1 MKTIQDLLHDADPLG
16 YEPAIPSSRRDASR
30 QAVLA
35 AAFAATPAGAA
46 RFSFVRLA
54 TVSLVV
60 LGILLLGSRL
70 WPRMGFE
77 TYADVLFEARLA
89 ETAPG
94 PGLREAKVSE
104 SEQVIYLGDE
114 IVVSNGDIDRAEVLP
129 SRDGLAFVVGVHFTP
144 EGARKMRAA
153 SQSHIGKPI
162 AILIDGDV
170 VMAPV
175 LRSAIGDSAEING
188 NYSREQAER
197 IVNGLH

>member
-35 AAFAATPAGAA
+35 AFAAAPVAAA

-60 LGILLLGSRL
+60 LGIVLLGSRL

-77 TYADVLFEARLA
+77 TYADVLFEVRLA

-104 SEQVIYLGDE
+104 SEQVIYLGE
-114 IVVSNGDIDRAEVLP
+114 IVVSNGDIDRAEILP
-129 SRDGLAFVVGVHFTP
+129 SRDGLEFVVGVHFTP
-144 EGARKMRAA
+144 EGARKMRVA
-153 SQSHIGKPI
+153 SQGHIGKPI

>member
-16 YEPAIPSSRRDASR
+16 YEAAIPSSRRDASR
-30 QAVLA
+30 QTVLA
-35 AAFAATPAGAA
+35 AAFAATPVATG

-54 TVSLVV
+54 TVSIVV

-77 TYADVLFEARLA
+77 TSADVRFEVRLA
-89 ETAPG
+89 ESGPG
-94 PGLREAKVSE
+94 PGLREAKVAG
-104 SEQVIYLGDE
+104 SEQSVYLHDE
-114 IVVSNGDIDRAEVLP
+114 IVVSNGDIDRAEMLS
-129 SRDGLAFVVGVHFTP
+129 SRDGAQFVVGVHFTP

-153 SQSHIGKPI
+153 SQSHIGKPV

-197 IVNGLH
+197 IVNGLR